1 MDQGLS
7 DSSSHAGPRQLVQAS
22 LFVQSSF
29 KPIRLTPD
37 AHLLY
42 TLASSGASSAEDQ
55 DFVRE
60 AFTGVVRY
68 QTFLKPVVD
77 LLYIRHR

>member
-29 KPIRLTPD
+29 KLTPD
-37 AHLLY
+37 AHLLD
-42 TLASSGASSAEDQ
+42 TLASSGASSVEDQ